1 MLGISRKSLLSM
13 EKASNEE
20 KDIFTVA
27 LNALATERNVDYL
40 RVHNVKL
47 HKQLLTL

>member
-1 MLGISRKSLLSM
+1 MSQSD
-13 EKASNEE
+13 NDY

-27 LNALATERNVDYL
+27 LNALLIERKVDYL

-47 HKQLLTL
+47 HRELLRVMRSF

>member
-1 MLGISRKSLLSM
+1 M
-13 EKASNEE
+13 

-27 LNALATERNVDYL
+27 LNNLAIERKIDII

-47 HKQLLTL
+47 HKQLIEIMS